1 MSRPINTLICYCLL
15 CLPLRALAL
24 EPGEERAPD
33 LSGVSEGGVAIAIYS
48 ELSPL
53 RLNRLHAWRIH
64 LTDADGEPLTGAEL
78 ELTGGMPDH
87 DHGLPTLPLIS
98 GETAAGVY
106 LLQGMRLHMPGR
118 WVITIDIDSPAGEDE
133 ATLEFQL

>member
-1 MSRPINTLICYCLL
+1 MSRPVTTLFFYCLL

-24 EPGEERAPD
+24 EPGEARAPD
-33 LSGVSEGGVAIAIYS
+33 LSGVSQEGVAIAIFS

-64 LTDADGEPLTGAEL
+64 LTDAEGKPLTGAEL
-78 ELTGGMPDH
+78 ALSGGMPDH
-87 DHGLPTLPLIS
+87 DHGLPTLPVIS
-98 GETAAGVY
+98 AETAPGVY

-118 WVITIDIDSPAGEDE
+118 WVISIEIESPAGDDE
-133 ATLEFQL
+133 ATLEFHL